1 MNQDNMNE
9 INQNEDDKNAANM
22 NQDDQDQ
29 DEFLDR
35 KEQILNHNSAKN
47 FKEFNIENELKK
59 LPAKPGVYLMHDASD
74 EIIYVGKAI
83 KLCNRVRQYF
93 QRSKK
98 PSAKIEQMVSH
109 VAYFEYIVT
118 DSEMEALILECNLI
132 KKHRPRYNTMLMD
145 DKAYPYIRITVDED
159 FPRVMLAHNQV
170 RDKSR
175 YFGPYPSGLAVK
187 DTLELVHKLFGIR
200 TCNRVL
206 PRDQG
211 KERPCL
217 NYHIGQCMGPCQ
229 GYVTKEEYNKQIDR
243 VISLLNGNYVQL
255 RKELEEKMKAAAAE
269 LEFET
274 AAKYRDLAEG
284 ITKIAQQ
291 QKITDSSS
299 LNDRDVIAS
308 AIEGTDAV
316 VQVFFVREGKL
327 IGRDHYHVSVAGGDT
342 EADVL
347 SSFIKQYYAGTPF
360 LPGEIYIPC
369 ELEDMEIISSWLS
382 KKRGKKVE
390 LLVPKRGRK
399 EKMLELAAQNATI
412 VLRQDKDRIKRE
424 EERTT
429 GALKEIEGWLNLPHI
444 YRMEAYDISNTS
456 GMESVG
462 SMVVFEGG
470 KPKRNDYRKFKIR
483 TVQGPNDYASMY
495 EVLTRRFERAIK
507 NKENSHNMS
516 SQEYKATVSQP
527 QSQENSIT
535 ADSFSRLP
543 DVIMMDGGRGQVNM
557 ALEVLDKL
565 GLSIPVCG
573 MVKDDHH
580 RTRGLYYNNVE
591 LPIDTHSEGFHLI
604 TRVQDEAHRFAI
616 EYHKSLRGK
625 KEIHSILDDI
635 PGIGPK
641 RRLALMRQFG
651 DIYAIREATVAQLAD
666 VEGMNERAA
675 EAVYEFFRS
684 SREIT

>member
-1 MNQDNMNE
+1 MNE
-9 INQNEDDKNAANM
+9 INTNKDDRNVDSM
-22 NQDDQDQ
+22 DQDD
-29 DEFLDR
+29 FLAR

-159 FPRVMLAHNQV
+159 FPRVMLAHKQV

-399 EKMLELAAQNATI
+399 EKMLELAAQNAKI

-429 GALKEIEGWLNLPHI
+429 GALKEIEGWLNLSHI

-507 NKENSHNMS
+507 NSEG
-516 SQEYKATVSQP
+516 
-527 QSQENSIT
+527 
-535 ADSFSRLP
+535 FSRLP

-675 EAVYEFFRS
+675 EAVYEFFHS
-684 SREIT
+684 SRE

>member
-1 MNQDNMNE
+1 ME
-9 INQNEDDKNAANM
+9 
-22 NQDDQDQ
+22 QDD
-29 DEFLDR
+29 FLAR
-35 KEQILNHNSAKN
+35 KEQILNRNSAKN

-109 VAYFEYIVT
+109 VSYFEYIVT

-159 FPRVMLAHNQV
+159 FPRVMLAHKQV

-229 GYVTKEEYNKQIDR
+229 GYVTKEEYGKQIDR

-274 AAKYRDLAEG
+274 AAKYRDLAES

-291 QKITDSSS
+291 QITDSSS

-308 AIEGTDAV
+308 AIEGADAV

-347 SSFIKQYYAGTPF
+347 SSFVKQYYAGTPF

-369 ELEDMEIISSWLS
+369 ELEDMEVIGSWLT

-390 LLVPKRGRK
+390 ILVPKRGRK
-399 EKMLELAAQNATI
+399 EKMLELAAQNAKI

-429 GALKEIEGWLNLPHI
+429 GALKEIEGWLNLTHI
-444 YRMEAYDISNTS
+444 DRIEAYDISNTS

-470 KPKRNDYRKFKIR
+470 KPKRNDYRKFRIKS
-483 TVQGPNDYASMY
+483 VQGPNDYASMY
-495 EVLTRRFERAIK
+495 EVLTRRFERAK
-507 NKENSHNMS
+507 TGSESTS
-516 SQEYKATVSQP
+516 
-527 QSQENSIT
+527 
-535 ADSFSRLP
+535 DSFLRLP

-557 ALEVLDKL
+557 ALEVLGKL
-565 GLSIPVCG
+565 EMSIPVCG

-580 RTRGLYYNNVE
+580 HTRGLYYNNVE

-651 DIYAIREATVAQLAD
+651 DINEIREATVAQLAD

-675 EAVYEFFRS
+675 ESVYEFFHS
-684 SREIT
+684 VVYKTDTN

>member
-1 MNQDNMNE
+1 
-9 INQNEDDKNAANM
+9 
-22 NQDDQDQ
+22 
-29 DEFLDR
+29 
-35 KEQILNHNSAKN
+35 
-47 FKEFNIENELKK
+47 
-59 LPAKPGVYLMHDASD
+59 
-74 EIIYVGKAI
+74 
-83 KLCNRVRQYF
+83 
-93 QRSKK
+93 
-98 PSAKIEQMVSH
+98 
-109 VAYFEYIVT
+109 
-118 DSEMEALILECNLI
+118 
-132 KKHRPRYNTMLMD
+132 
-145 DKAYPYIRITVDED
+145 
-159 FPRVMLAHNQV
+159 
-170 RDKSR
+170 
-175 YFGPYPSGLAVK
+175 
-187 DTLELVHKLFGIR
+187 
-200 TCNRVL
+200 
-206 PRDQG
+206 
-211 KERPCL
+211 
-217 NYHIGQCMGPCQ
+217 
-229 GYVTKEEYNKQIDR
+229 
-243 VISLLNGNYVQL
+243 
-255 RKELEEKMKAAAAE
+255 MKAAAAE

-274 AAKYRDLAEG
+274 AAKYRDLAES

-308 AIEGTDAV
+308 AIEGADAV

-347 SSFIKQYYAGTPF
+347 SSFVKQYYAGTPF

-369 ELEDMEIISSWLS
+369 ELEDMEVIGSWLT

-390 LLVPKRGRK
+390 ILVPKRGRK
-399 EKMLELAAQNATI
+399 EKMLELAAQNAKI

-429 GALKEIEGWLNLPHI
+429 GALKEIEGWLNLTHI
-444 YRMEAYDISNTS
+444 DRIEAYDISNTS

-470 KPKRNDYRKFKIR
+470 KPKRNDYRKFRIKS
-483 TVQGPNDYASMY
+483 VQGPNDYASMY
-495 EVLTRRFERAIK
+495 EVLTRRFERAK
-507 NKENSHNMS
+507 TGSESTS
-516 SQEYKATVSQP
+516 
-527 QSQENSIT
+527 
-535 ADSFSRLP
+535 DSFVRLP

-557 ALEVLDKL
+557 ALEVLGKL
-565 GLSIPVCG
+565 EMSIPVCG

-580 RTRGLYYNNVE
+580 HTRGLYYNNVE

-651 DIYAIREATVAQLAD
+651 DINEIREATVAQLAD

-675 EAVYEFFRS
+675 ESVYEFFHS
-684 SREIT
+684 VVYKTDTN

>member
-1 MNQDNMNE
+1 ME
-9 INQNEDDKNAANM
+9 
-22 NQDDQDQ
+22 QDD
-29 DEFLDR
+29 FLAR
-35 KEQILNHNSAKN
+35 KEQILNRNSAKN

-109 VAYFEYIVT
+109 VSYFEYIVT

-159 FPRVMLAHNQV
+159 FPRVMLAHKQV

-229 GYVTKEEYNKQIDR
+229 GYVTKEEYGKQIDR

-274 AAKYRDLAEG
+274 AAKYRDLAES

-308 AIEGTDAV
+308 AIEGADAV

-347 SSFIKQYYAGTPF
+347 SSFVKQYYAGTPF

-369 ELEDMEIISSWLS
+369 ELEDMEVIGSWLT

-390 LLVPKRGRK
+390 ILVPKRGRK
-399 EKMLELAAQNATI
+399 EKMLELAAQNAKI

-429 GALKEIEGWLNLPHI
+429 GALKEIEGWLNLTHI
-444 YRMEAYDISNTS
+444 DRIEAYDISNTN
-456 GMESVG
+456 GFESVG
-462 SMVVFEGG
+462 SMVVYEKG
-470 KPKRNDYRKFKIR
+470 KPKRNDYRKFKIKS
-483 TVQGPNDYASMY
+483 VKGPDDYASMR
-495 EVLTRRFERAIK
+495 EVLTRRFTHGLKERE
-507 NKENSHNMS
+507 ENA
-516 SQEYKATVSQP
+516 EAGKFT
-527 QSQENSIT
+527 T
-535 ADSFSRLP
+535 FP
-543 DVIMMDGGRGQVNM
+543 DLILMDGGRGQVNI
-557 ALEVLDKL
+557 ALQVLDELKL
-565 GLSIPVCG
+565 NIPVCG
-573 MVKDDHH
+573 MVKDDNH

-591 LPIDTHSEGFHLI
+591 IPIDRNSEAFKLI
-604 TRVQDEAHRFAI
+604 TRIQDEAHRFAI
-616 EYHKSLRGK
+616 EFHRQLRGK
-625 KEIHSILDDI
+625 GQVHSVLDDI
-635 PGIGPK
+635 EGIGPA
-641 RRLALMRQFG
+641 RRKALMRHYLSL
-651 DIYAIREATVAQLAD
+651 DAIRSATVEELAQLPS
-666 VEGMNERAA
+666 MNEKAA
-675 EAVYEFFRS
+675 ESVYQFFHD
-684 SREIT
+684 

>member
-1 MNQDNMNE
+1 ME
-9 INQNEDDKNAANM
+9 
-22 NQDDQDQ
+22 QDD
-29 DEFLDR
+29 FLAR
-35 KEQILNHNSAKN
+35 KEQILNRNSAKN

-109 VAYFEYIVT
+109 VSYFEYIVT

-159 FPRVMLAHNQV
+159 FPRVMLAHKQV

-229 GYVTKEEYNKQIDR
+229 GYVTKEEYGKQIDR

-274 AAKYRDLAEG
+274 AAKYRDLAES

-308 AIEGTDAV
+308 AIEGADAV

-347 SSFIKQYYAGTPF
+347 SSFVKQYYAGTPF

-369 ELEDMEIISSWLS
+369 
-382 KKRGKKVE
+382 
-390 LLVPKRGRK
+390 
-399 EKMLELAAQNATI
+399 
-412 VLRQDKDRIKRE
+412 
-424 EERTT
+424 TT
-429 GALKEIEGWLNLPHI
+429 GALKEIEGWLNLTHI
-444 YRMEAYDISNTS
+444 NRIEAYDISNTS

-470 KPKRNDYRKFKIR
+470 KPKRNDYRKFRIKS
-483 TVQGPNDYASMY
+483 VQGPNDYASMY
-495 EVLTRRFERAIK
+495 EVLTRRFERAK
-507 NKENSHNMS
+507 TGSESTS
-516 SQEYKATVSQP
+516 
-527 QSQENSIT
+527 
-535 ADSFSRLP
+535 DSFLRLP

-557 ALEVLDKL
+557 ALEVLGKL
-565 GLSIPVCG
+565 EMSIPVCG

-580 RTRGLYYNNVE
+580 HTRGLYYNNVE

-651 DIYAIREATVAQLAD
+651 DINEIREATVAQLAD

-675 EAVYEFFRS
+675 ESVYEFFHS
-684 SREIT
+684 VVYKTDTN